1 MAKNPIA
8 TGDLLQFTAPS
19 GGVTVGIPILVGLL
33 LCIPVTSAAEG
44 EIVNA
49 YTKGHCVD
57 LPKATGESFAQ
68 GDLLYWDDSET
79 KLTKTATG
87 NSFAGIAVSTE
98 GSGATT
104 CDMLLT
110 PNVRPATATEAAS
123 ALAAAVAGA
132 VTDTGT
138 VGNAGKLV
146 KLDVSG
152 KLDGYDVNAEFAKI
166 GGALS
171 TLTTTDK
178 TSLIAAINELVT
190 RVAAL
195 ESP

>member
-8 TGDLLQFTAPS
+8 TGDILTLTAPS
-19 GGVTVGIPILVGLL
+19 GGVVGGSLSLLGLL
-33 LCIPVTSAAEG
+33 LVIPVTSAAEG
-44 EIVNA
+44 ETVNV
-49 YTKGHCVD
+49 YTKGLCVD

-68 GDLLYWDDSET
+68 GDLLYWDESET

-87 NSFAGIAVSTE
+87 NTFAGIAMSTE

-138 VGNAGKLV
+138 VGNAGKLL
-146 KLDVSG
+146 KLDG
-152 KLDGYDVNAEFAKI
+152 AGNLDGYDVNAELGKI

-195 ESP
+195 E